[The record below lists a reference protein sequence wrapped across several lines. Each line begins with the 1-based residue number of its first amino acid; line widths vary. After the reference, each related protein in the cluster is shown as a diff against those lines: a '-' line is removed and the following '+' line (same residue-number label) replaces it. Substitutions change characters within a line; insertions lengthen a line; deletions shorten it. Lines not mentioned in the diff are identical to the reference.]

1 MEDRGSLDRK
11 TEGLADSEGFTRRAA
26 EGAGLT
32 RPELAVLL
40 SSAKLVLQ
48 AAIEDS
54 ALPADPGL
62 ADELL
67 DACPPAMRKKFRV
80 DILGHRLAREIIATR
95 IANRLVNRLG
105 AIHPFELVEEEG
117 ATLAQVASAFVAAER
132 LFGMA
137 AIWAELESAAMPEA
151 ARLLLFDR
159 AAAALRTQVADLLR
173 TGRAQA
179 RPSQL
184 VAELAPGVE
193 RLAGQTGKL
202 LNAEGRAHS
211 ARMLEELRVGG
222 APDGAAASVAKLF
235 DMDGAVGL
243 ARLARDSKTD
253 PIALTRAFT
262 DLGALLGLDWAQMT
276 ATRMSPSDPWERLL
290 VAGLARDFQQV
301 RLEFLRRAK
310 GGVPAEHVARWGEQ
324 FAEAVRQFRAL
335 VARAQAAAPVTPA
348 MLAQI
353 ASQARNLLGR

>member
-1 MEDRGSLDRK
+1 
-11 TEGLADSEGFTRRAA
+11 
-26 EGAGLT
+26 
-32 RPELAVLL
+32 
-40 SSAKLVLQ
+40 
-48 AAIEDS
+48 
-54 ALPADPGL
+54 
-62 ADELL
+62 
-67 DACPPAMRKKFRV
+67 
-80 DILGHRLAREIIATR
+80 
-95 IANRLVNRLG
+95 
-105 AIHPFELVEEEG
+105 
-117 ATLAQVASAFVAAER
+117 
-132 LFGMA
+132 
-137 AIWAELESAAMPEA
+137 MPEA

-159 AAAALRTQVADLLR
+159 AAAALRTQIADLLR

-184 VAELAPGVE
+184 VAELAPGVA

-211 ARMLEELRVGG
+211 ARMLDELRAGG
-222 APDGAAASVAKLF
+222 APDGAAAAVAKLF

-243 ARLARDSKTD
+243 AQLARASKTD
-253 PIALTRAFT
+253 PIALTRAFI

-276 ATRMSPSDPWERLL
+276 ATRMSPSDSWERLL

-310 GGVPAEHVARWGEQ
+310 GGTPAELVERWGE
-324 FAEAVRQFRAL
+324 ASSEVIRQFRAL